1 MLSTFDARRAEA
13 LSQKD
18 SWTYPRVPKYHIT
31 DDLGTLIDPECV
43 LTTTVWRFSAVRYR
57 ISFVVGGDEEK
68 VTSNDKPAIEPQ
80 AAGLDNK
87 PAQAPTTLKS
97 SYTVTQGILPRP
109 NYKNSS
115 GCVWYIS
122 PPDENFQVSFHVHS
136 KTHASM
142 VVSHKDDASQTFADE
157 VEVSLAR
164 RRGSVRHRCIVG
176 EVWLDMRLFAR
187 LSHRV
192 RHLPWA
198 VAEADEEY
206 DQAPGEL

>member
-13 LSQKD
+13 LSAKD

-57 ISFVVGGDEEK
+57 ISFVVVDDNEVAAAD
-68 VTSNDKPAIEPQ
+68 VTTHRNGPQ
-80 AAGLDNK
+80 PVTKG
-87 PAQAPTTLKS
+87 PTTLKS
-97 SYTVTQGILPRP
+97 SYTVAQGILPRP

-122 PPDENFQVSFHVHS
+122 PPDEDFQVSFHVHS

>member
-13 LSQKD
+13 LSAKD

-57 ISFVVGGDEEK
+57 ISFVVDNNEVAAAD
-68 VTSNDKPAIEPQ
+68 VTTDSNGPQ
-80 AAGLDNK
+80 PVTKG
-87 PAQAPTTLKS
+87 PGTVLK
-97 SYTVTQGILPRP
+97 SYTVAQGILPRP

-164 RRGSVRHRCIVG
+164 RRGSVRHQCIVG